1 MNIKFQQISIRGFG
15 SIEEIKHVFSNNS
28 ITVIKGENGT
38 GKTSIFSALYW
49 ALYGDK
55 VKPKSSINTWPHIQP
70 KDYKGTKVEVN
81 WYEGNTLHTVTRCE
95 NWKAKVEGA
104 MGNNRLIYNL
114 STKSHKK
121 QVQEDITEAIGMS
134 SNLFKNSIMFGQKMK
149 RLIEDTGADKKKT
162 LEECFDIGYI
172 NKAIELAKESLFT
185 HQELR
190 RDVEDE
196 FSRINGILLHNESEL
211 DRLKTNYKNSVL
223 LYNNKRES
231 LQEIISL
238 KQDKLNDVD
247 EKIDT
252 YNKAKKDF
260 KELEK
265 EIKESKL
272 DMTPDG
278 IDDLNEA
285 ISQKSVDI
293 RFDNTSISNIEKDIS
308 EGSKKRV
315 CRACNRPMDRMELPE
330 KVTKLK
336 EITKL
341 KKSIKQVQGEKEKLE
356 QDMTRVRNFT
366 SRKYELNHTINS
378 YTEIDITELKKEIK
392 LNTDKLKN
400 LEKPVKADTTKLDK
414 DNEELNTK
422 KQSLTL
428 TLNKHQR
435 RINLYYWLINTPL
448 SNKGLKAY
456 LFEMLLSN
464 LNEML
469 IKYQEIVGWRVE
481 FNVDMDKSNK
491 DIYTTVYDNNNIP
504 VLYEDLSGGQQ
515 QMVNVA
521 TALALHDLINE
532 VKPFNLLILDEVFE
546 GLDRNNI
553 HKVTELLTLKSS
565 DYSVYVITHHEAFNP
580 VNCKTINLVQSG
592 GLTYEASL
600 DYNK

>member
-1 MNIKFQQISIRGFG
+1 MNIKFQQISIQGFG
-15 SIEEIKHVFSNNS
+15 SIGELKHVFSNNN
-28 ITVIKGENGT
+28 ITVIQGENGT

-70 KDYKGTKVEVN
+70 KDYKGTKVEIN

-95 NWKAKVEGA
+95 NWKNKVEGA

-114 STKSHKK
+114 SNKSHKK
-121 QVQEDITEAIGMS
+121 QVQDDITEAIGMS

-149 RLIEDTGADKKKT
+149 RLIEDSGADKKKT

-172 NKAIELAKESLFT
+172 NRAIELAKQSLLT
-185 HQELR
+185 HQDLR

-196 FSRINGILLHNESEL
+196 FNRVNGILIHNENLL
-211 DRLKTNYKNSVL
+211 DKLKTNYKNSIL
-223 LYNNKRES
+223 LYNNKKES
-231 LQEIISL
+231 LHEIISL
-238 KQDKLNDVD
+238 KQDKLNNID
-247 EKIDT
+247 EKVDT

-260 KELEK
+260 NELEE

-272 DMTPDG
+272 DMTSDG
-278 IDDLNEA
+278 IINLEDN

-293 RFDNTSISNIEKDIS
+293 MFHNTNIKALEDDIS
-308 EGSKKRV
+308 HGSKKRV
-315 CRACNRPMDRMELPE
+315 CKACDRPMDKMKLPE
-330 KVTKLK
+330 KVVKLK

-341 KKSIKQVQGEKEKLE
+341 KKSIKEAQEEKEKLE
-356 QDMTRVRNFT
+356 QDMNRVRNFT
-366 SRKYELNHTINS
+366 SRKYELNHIINS

-400 LEKPVKADTTKLDK
+400 LEKPLKADTTKLDK
-414 DNEELNTK
+414 SNEGLNTK
-422 KQSLTL
+422 KQTLTL

-435 RINLYYWLINTPL
+435 KINLYYWLINTPL

-456 LFEMLLSN
+456 LFEMLLTN
-464 LNEML
+464 LNNNL
-469 IKYQEIVGWRVE
+469 IKYQNIIGWRVE
-481 FNVDMDKSNK
+481 FEVDMDKSNK
-491 DIYTTVYDNNNIP
+491 DIFTTVYADNDIP

-521 TALALHDLINE
+521 TALAIHDLVND

-553 HKVTELLTLKSS
+553 HKVTELLTLKSNQ
-565 DYSVYVITHHEAFNP
+565 YGVYVITHHEAFNP
-580 VNCKTINLVQSG
+580 TNSNMINLVKNQ
-592 GLTYEASL
+592 GLTYEL
-600 DYNK
+600 V